1 MKERKIDAWTGR
13 GGAIMFHETLLGRP
27 LTQEE
32 KNQIEPGMYKLG
44 GDTGIEY
51 LGLEDKSQK
60 DGTALTKYTDR
71 GWYIEQ
77 WEGGWRVAYE
87 KVSEEKAEELIKLNN
102 NDNEQE

>member
-32 KNQIEPGMYKLG
+32 KNQIEPGTYQLG
-44 GDTGIEY
+44 SGVGIKY

-60 DGTALTKYTDR
+60 DGIILIKYKER
-71 GWYIEQ
+71 GWYVEE
-77 WEGGWRVAYE
+77 WKDGWRINYE
-87 KVSEEKAEELIKLNN
+87 KISEEKAKEVFQTINI
-102 NDNEQE
+102 